1 MWPNLYSNR
10 ASFLPDTL
18 WSKLFLLFVTFL
30 HISYTQ
36 STLECIVQGKGGNIT
51 GKMIFLA
58 PHGPFYQFSD
68 HGWNKPRGMA
78 KREALFAL
86 SRLPQLLLRVLLAAV
101 PTSDSAYTSCH
112 AGLLQALIGT
122 GFMCLVCACKMQQPG
137 PCRSSGAI
145 AKGAAVWFTDK
156 GQEGKNGYSIG

>member
-1 MWPNLYSNR
+1 
-10 ASFLPDTL
+10 
-18 WSKLFLLFVTFL
+18 
-30 HISYTQ
+30 
-36 STLECIVQGKGGNIT
+36 
-51 GKMIFLA
+51 MIFLA

-145 AKGAAVWFTDK
+145 AKGAAVWFTARRK
-156 GQEGKNGYSIG
+156 KWLLYWIMLCGSPGGKHPGASQPKWQGWQSWLERARRYDFN